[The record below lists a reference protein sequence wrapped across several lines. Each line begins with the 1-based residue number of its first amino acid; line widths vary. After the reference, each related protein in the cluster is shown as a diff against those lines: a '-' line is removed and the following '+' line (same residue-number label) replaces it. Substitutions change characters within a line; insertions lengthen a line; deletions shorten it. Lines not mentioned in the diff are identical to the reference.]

1 MNGRNQL
8 KDNGPLSAKWEVK
21 AKSME
26 SSLTA
31 KVDAVSFYCRDVREL
46 GRIVLG
52 LNHRA
57 VVLNRIG
64 GSDQIGG
71 VVCSQSQLHEGN
83 TDGGEDEHH
92 PLSIMGSYSPPSSSL
107 AKDSSDSSTR
117 FRSNGSFES
126 GND

>member
-8 KDNGPLSAKWEVK
+8 KDNGPLSVKWEVK

-31 KVDAVSFYCRDVREL
+31 KVDAVSFYCRDVREM
-46 GRIVLG
+46 GRIMLG

-64 GSDQIGG
+64 GSDQIQIGG
-71 VVCSQSQLHEGN
+71 VVCSQSQLHEDN
-83 TDGGEDEHH
+83 TNGGEDKHPSAHH
-92 PLSIMGSYSPPSSSL
+92 RGLVLTSFLFLSQGF
-107 AKDSSDSSTR
+107 K
-117 FRSNGSFES
+117 
-126 GND
+126 